1 MSSASFAV
9 SDSMTMLRRS
19 LRHGI
24 RYPVMLVS
32 SLATPIILLL
42 MFVYILGGT
51 MGAGMGSGSA
61 GRIEYLNYIAPSMI
75 LLTVCYGGGTTA
87 VMVSVDLTE
96 GIVKRFRTM
105 PISRSAVLTG
115 HVIGGT
121 LRTTATFTLVLLV
134 ALLMGFRP
142 TAGLVEWFAAF
153 GVLILLAVALTW
165 LSIAF
170 GAQAKSPGGANTAML
185 PLQLLPLVSSAFV
198 PTDSMPTVVR
208 LFAEYQP
215 FTPIIDT
222 LRGLLMGSEIGN
234 SGYFALGWMIG
245 ILLVGF
251 FWASSAFHRRGRG

>member
-1 MSSASFAV
+1 MSSSYVAA
-9 SDSMTMLRRS
+9 DSLTMLRRS

-32 SLATPIILLL
+32 SLVTPIILLL

-51 MGAGMGSGSA
+51 MGAGMGGGSGRA
-61 GRIEYLNYIAPSMI
+61 EYLNYIAPSMI

-121 LRTTATFTLVLLV
+121 LRTMATVSLVLVV
-134 ALLMGFRP
+134 ALLMGFSP
-142 TAGLVEWFAAF
+142 TSTPFEWLAAF
-153 GVLILLAVALTW
+153 GLLTLLGIALTW

-198 PTDSMPTVVR
+198 PTDSMPTAVR

-215 FTPIIDT
+215 FTPIVDT
-222 LRGLLMGSEIGN
+222 VRGLLMGSEIGN
-234 SGYFALGWMIG
+234 SGYLAMGWLIG

-251 FWASSAFHRRGRG
+251 FWARTAFNRHGRS

>member
-1 MSSASFAV
+1 MSSVSYAV

-51 MGAGMGSGSA
+51 MGAGMGGGSL
-61 GRIEYLNYIAPSMI
+61 GRTDYLNYIAPSMI

-105 PISRSAVLTG
+105 PISRSSVLTG

-121 LRTTATFTLVLLV
+121 IRTLATVTLVLLV

-142 TAGLVEWFAAF
+142 NSSPVEWLAAL
-153 GVLILLAVALTW
+153 GVLTLLSLALTW
-165 LSIAF
+165 LAIAF

-198 PTDSMPTVVR
+198 PTDSMPTPVR

-215 FTPIIDT
+215 FTPVIDT

-234 SGYFALGWMIG
+234 SGYAALGWMLG

-251 FWASSAFHRRGRG
+251 LWARAAFHRRGRS

>member
-1 MSSASFAV
+1 MSSSSYV
-9 SDSMTMLRRS
+9 VTDSMTMLRRS

-32 SLATPIILLL
+32 SLVTPIILLL

-51 MGAGMGSGSA
+51 MGAGMGGGSG
-61 GRIEYLNYIAPSMI
+61 RTEYLNYIAPSMI

-121 LRTTATFTLVLLV
+121 IRTMATVTLVLLV
-134 ALLMGFRP
+134 ALLMGFSP
-142 TAGLVEWFAAF
+142 TSTPVEWLAAF
-153 GVLILLAVALTW
+153 GVLTLLGIALTW

-170 GAQAKSPGGANTAML
+170 GAQAKSPGGAGTAML

-198 PTDSMPTVVR
+198 PTDSMPTAVR

-215 FTPIIDT
+215 FTPVIDT
-222 LRGLLMGSEIGN
+222 VRGLLMGSEIGN
-234 SGYFALGWMIG
+234 SGYLAMGWLIG
-245 ILLVGF
+245 VLLVGF
-251 FWASSAFHRRGRG
+251 LWARAAFNRRGRG